1 VPNDQPSR
9 TLERRAFEGLGV
21 CLAALLLVLALTYCG
36 GKANDRHTASGG
48 ESVGGESSTEPTANG
63 GSSVLGSAG
72 LAHFGLDSGIVIPV
86 GGAPASVPDHC
97 NQLSYSPPRI
107 TWSVIPD
114 NPPAPK
120 GGAISNGTY
129 HLTTRE
135 DFVGPG
141 GSRSTIPNS
150 GQSLVISASTGVSA
164 DLQLS
169 WLERGGELPLWIE
182 QNQTIVVTGTSYAY
196 TVTCTTDR
204 QEVSSAPGAVS
215 FTATMDQLI
224 RILPISGGATRV
236 ETFERD

>member
-9 TLERRAFEGLGV
+9 TLERRAFERIAV
-21 CLAALLLVLALTYCG
+21 CSAAPLLVLALTYCG

-48 ESVGGESSTEPTANG
+48 ESVGGKGSTEPTANG

-72 LAHFGLDSGIVIPV
+72 LSDLGLDGGIVIPV
-86 GGAPASVPDHC
+86 GGAPASPPDHC
-97 NQLSYSPPRI
+97 NGLSYSAPSI
-107 TWSVIPD
+107 TWSVITD

-129 HLTTRE
+129 HSTKRE

-141 GSRSTIPNS
+141 GSRNTIPNS
-150 GQSLVISASTGVSA
+150 AAHALVISASTGVSA
-164 DLQLS
+164 DLQIS

-196 TVTCTTDR
+196 TVTCTTDT
-204 QEVSSAPGAVS
+204 QEVAPASVS

-224 RILPISGGATRV
+224 LIYPITGGATRV
-236 ETFERD
+236 ETFERE